1 MCCVLRS
8 VYVIATDGAF
18 FNVNTFNMGVI
29 GLLTEL
35 NGNIIS
41 VTRKLVRNVVTP
53 ACHEK
58 QQAYHLQDKN
68 CGTLLCSNHGVCHP
82 KG

>member
-1 MCCVLRS
+1 MYCVFRS

-18 FNVNTFNMGVI
+18 FDVRTFNMGGI

-41 VTRKLVRNVVTP
+41 VTRKMVRNTVTP
-53 ACHEK
+53 ACHE
-58 QQAYHLQDKN
+58 
-68 CGTLLCSNHGVCHP
+68 
-82 KG
+82 